1 MEGAVY
7 EWNIFTSKR
16 IRENVE
22 KACSY
27 TGVSVTA
34 DNKTMYTVGTDKR
47 IKELADFEVKS
58 SYLKQGY
65 WNVNSEVAFFLYSWC
80 DHVLYSTLDIY
91 L

>member
-1 MEGAVY
+1 
-7 EWNIFTSKR
+7 
-16 IRENVE
+16 
-22 KACSY
+22 
-27 TGVSVTA
+27 
-34 DNKTMYTVGTDKR
+34 MYTVGTDKR

>member
-65 WNVNSEVAFFLYSWC
+65 
-80 DHVLYSTLDIY
+80 
-91 L
+91 